1 MEIEKLYGKYTECGC
16 RVTTDSR
23 KICGGEIF
31 FALKGENFD
40 GNDYAFRALE
50 AGAAYAV
57 VDSSDLPDDPR
68 LIRVDDAFAALQAL
82 AVHHR
87 THVCGGALP
96 VLGLTGTNGKTT
108 TKNLISLVLG
118 AKYRV
123 VSTRGNLNNDIGVPL
138 SLLSIRPDTQIA
150 VIEMGAS
157 HPDDIEK
164 LVQVCRPDYGL
175 ITNVGKAHL
184 QGFGS
189 FEGVLDAKTA
199 LYRYLGS
206 HRGSLIFLNEDDAA
220 LKARAALDEILPV
233 SAAEP
238 FLRLALDGKTVRTR
252 LIGSYNADNVLAAI
266 AVGDYFGVPRDAAI
280 AAIESFEPGN
290 QRSQLV
296 KTQRNTLIVDAYNA
310 NPSSMAAAIENFAGA
325 AAERR
330 LALLGEMRELGADSL
345 REHARVLRT
354 LRSLGI
360 PAALVGEQFR
370 LALEEEGCAYTVA
383 GPDGEISAVR
393 DTSVVRDISA
403 APGSGTDMPVRGSGT
418 GMAALGSGTDTA
430 ARGDASDS
438 DSHGR
443 CSAASAEPFLWAE
456 SSAVL
461 ASYLSARPV
470 SGALVLIKGSR
481 GIEMEK
487 VIPSL

>member
-1 MEIEKLYGKYTECGC
+1 M
-16 RVTTDSR
+16 
-23 KICGGEIF
+23 
-31 FALKGENFD
+31 
-40 GNDYAFRALE
+40 
-50 AGAAYAV
+50 
-57 VDSSDLPDDPR
+57 
-68 LIRVDDAFAALQAL
+68 
-82 AVHHR
+82 
-87 THVCGGALP
+87 
-96 VLGLTGTNGKTT
+96 LGLTGTNGKTT

-206 HRGSLIFLNEDDAA
+206 HRGSLIFLNEDDAV
-220 LKARAALDEILPV
+220 LKARAALEPCHCYGYGRRYQGVEILPV
-233 SAAEP
+233 STAEP

-383 GPDGEISAVR
+383 DSDGDISAVR
-393 DTSVVRDISA
+393 DTSA
-403 APGSGTDMPVRGSGT
+403 ARAVSSTRSSGTDTAACGSGT
-418 GMAALGSGTDTA
+418 GMAALGSGTGMA
-430 ARGDASDS
+430 AGGDAPDS
-438 DSHGR
+438 ACSRR
-443 CSAASAEPFLWAE
+443 CPAAAGEPFLWAE